1 MKLINRFI
9 ILFFTFSSCCSLLF
23 AEAVETS
30 KTEFYGWPAGAS
42 KVVTGSFGEFRAY
55 SFHLGTDFSTEGRIG
70 IPILAMANGRLKKI
84 QSNRYSIGNA
94 VLIQQDD
101 GFVSRYGHMNH
112 FSEKIVQ
119 AIAKSEIQEKIKLRE
134 DFEYEFSSQESI
146 SIQKGEIIGYSGQT
160 GIGPPHLH
168 VELFKDDVY
177 YNLDDFLDMKE
188 LNNFI
193 KIESIL
199 ITPENNQSYINGKQN
214 QLELKVSGGDGVFYP
229 STKSPIQIHGKV
241 SFSISAHEST
251 GRGSRLG
258 LKKIGLFL
266 NEKELQEID
275 ISKIYFPHVN
285 RSCFILDNYK
295 SNIRGRPFK
304 YFTHSREENMLSN
317 FKYTS
322 KGIGIVSHEDL
333 ASNINILKLVVYGL
347 NQKKATLSI
356 NLVPDP
362 IDPPKVQLAES
373 IFNIDSNVSLDL
385 YSSDLKFRSFFP
397 KGSVF
402 TKAFMSA
409 FENPNIS
416 VKQEGILQLSQV
428 YSVRPDYRE
437 FDSGYEV
444 TLQVDKDM
452 NLFPEKTGV
461 YMVSEKGGIIRY
473 LSHFEYDSKNGIY
486 KGKQKISGNYVILED
501 NIKPWVKVQR
511 WKNKQTLEAGSKIF
525 LSSGDIGSGVGGK
538 SIEAS
543 VDGKPILLDYDPD
556 LGIWEVFGPEFVY
569 DKGEHL
575 LEAIAKDRAG
585 NLSEKLEFTYFINSK

>member
-1 MKLINRFI
+1 MIRFFFFFNLI
-9 ILFFTFSSCCSLLF
+9 LHCCSLLF
-23 AEAVETS
+23 SEPVETK
-30 KTEFYGWPAGAS
+30 KTEFYAWPVQTA

-55 SFHLGTDFSTEGRIG
+55 SFHLGTDFSTEGKIG
-70 IPILAMANGRLKKI
+70 IPIIAMANGRLKKI

-94 VLIQQDD
+94 VLLQQDD
-101 GFVSRYGHMNH
+101 GFISRYGHMNH

-119 AIAKSEIQEKIKLRE
+119 AIARPEIQEKIQWRE
-134 DFEYEFSSQESI
+134 DFEYEFSSSESI
-146 SIQKGEIIGYSGQT
+146 PIKKGEIIGYSGQT

-188 LNNFI
+188 INNFI
-193 KIESIL
+193 KIESLL
-199 ITPENNQSYINGKQN
+199 ITPENNQSYINGKQK

-229 STKSPIQIHGKV
+229 STKSPIKIHGKV

-258 LKKIGLFL
+258 LKKIVLHL
-266 NEKELQEID
+266 NEKEIQEID
-275 ISKIYFPHVN
+275 LSKIYFPHVN
-285 RSCFILDNYK
+285 RSCFLLDNYK

-304 YFTHSREENMLSN
+304 YFTHSREANMLSN
-317 FKYTS
+317 FKYPN
-322 KGIGIVSHEDL
+322 KDIGIVSHEDL
-333 ASNINILKLVVYGL
+333 SSNINIVKFTLHGH
-347 NQKKATLSI
+347 NEKKAILSI
-356 NLVPDP
+356 NLIPDS
-362 IDPPKVQLAES
+362 IKPPKVQLAES
-373 IFNIDSNVSLDL
+373 IFNLDSTIPLDL
-385 YSSDLKFRSFFP
+385 YSTDLKFRSYFP

-402 TKAFMSA
+402 TKVFMSA
-409 FENPNIS
+409 FENSSII

-444 TLQVDKDM
+444 FMQVDKDM

-525 LSSGDIGSGVGGK
+525 LKAGDIGSGVGGK
-538 SIEAS
+538 SIEVS
-543 VDGKPILLDYDPD
+543 VDGKPVLLDYDPD

-569 DKGEHL
+569 QKGEHL

-585 NLSEKLEFTYFINSK
+585 NLSDKLEFIYTMNSK